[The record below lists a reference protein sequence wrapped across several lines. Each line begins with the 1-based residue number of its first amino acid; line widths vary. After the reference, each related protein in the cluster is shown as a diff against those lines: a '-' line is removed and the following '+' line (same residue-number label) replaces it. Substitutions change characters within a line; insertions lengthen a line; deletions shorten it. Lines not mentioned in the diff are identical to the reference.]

1 MSWKFLCLQSGFPL
15 WDERSAITPSTWSKL
30 SNLFLPPAITWL
42 KRALVTPFLLTCA
55 NGFRTL
61 RETSLSLH
69 DETPAMLSC
78 TFYPPFLLLNLDLQ
92 HCHAQPSQGL
102 VLPLNTWFNNPLPFV
117 GDLLCSCFVLLSRT
131 PALPSFLTQ
140 LGSIHPNIPIDKQAK
155 TSSISSENKR
165 MGSPPVCWE
174 LHACISI
181 QTAPTN
187 DQAVQ
192 LSLLLYL
199 ACNGSASYQ
208 SGQQPETGRPSS
220 ITFVTMEEAKV
231 HLSLLRRQ
239 LSNLHSQYPC
249 HHSTDGLPKG
259 ERMSRRQI

>member
-1 MSWKFLCLQSGFPL
+1 MKPLPCFP
-15 WDERSAITPSTWSKL
+15 APST
-30 SNLFLPPAITWL
+30 
-42 KRALVTPFLLTCA
+42 
-55 NGFRTL
+55 
-61 RETSLSLH
+61 
-69 DETPAMLSC
+69 
-78 TFYPPFLLLNLDLQ
+78 PPFLLLILDLQ

-102 VLPLNTWFNNPLPFV
+102 VLPLNTRFNNLLPFV
-117 GDLLCSCFVLLSRT
+117 GDLLCSCFILLSPT
-131 PALPSFLTQ
+131 PALPSFLIQ